1 MRVIIILLLSIALSG
16 CDFFKTDFTVEEA
29 GKRATLGELQIKV
42 GDLRNGDIDIIDG
55 SNVYVT
61 YTNKY
66 GTQIMKKIFITMKD
80 GIKPNDIMHIPIPDF
95 GYTLGD
101 IHICFYYK
109 EGVNE
114 RMT

>member
-55 SNVYVT
+55 
-61 YTNKY
+61 
-66 GTQIMKKIFITMKD
+66 
-80 GIKPNDIMHIPIPDF
+80 
-95 GYTLGD
+95 
-101 IHICFYYK
+101 
-109 EGVNE
+109 
-114 RMT
+114 